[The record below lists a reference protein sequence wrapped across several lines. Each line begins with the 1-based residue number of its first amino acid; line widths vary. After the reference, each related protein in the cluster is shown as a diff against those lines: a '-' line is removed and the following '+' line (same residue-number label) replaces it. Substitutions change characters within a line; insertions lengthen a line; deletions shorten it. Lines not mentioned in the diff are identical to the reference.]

1 MAVFDQ
7 VAAVFEKEKG
17 CAWGVDVSR
26 VTRDEPRRAAREG
39 STTWEA
45 ASPRIEPTH
54 HKHTMKKILFVGMDV
69 HAQSITLA
77 LASGDHSAARLYGS
91 IPHDLQALEKVFE
104 VAARFRF
111 NRLH

>member
-1 MAVFDQ
+1 MAVLDQ
-7 VAAVFEKEKG
+7 VVAVFGKWKKG

-77 LASGDHSAARLYGS
+77 LAPSNHSEVRLYEAS
-91 IPHDLQALEKVFE
+91 SMTCLLALDT
-104 VAARFRF
+104 ATFRF
-111 NRLH
+111 KRLH